1 MNKILKKTKFSEN
14 VVEYVIEAPDVTRH
28 AKAGQF
34 IILRVDNDGE
44 RIPFTIVNSDKETGG
59 VTILVQT
66 VGASTMKLAAKKQG
80 EFISDFV
87 GPLGTATNL
96 HDAKKVILVG
106 GGIGTAVIAP
116 QAKAMF
122 ENGNYCDSIVG
133 ARNEEL
139 IVYKELF
146 NKCCNHAYF
155 CTDDGSFGFKG
166 YVTQKLAEVLE
177 NDTTIDTVFAVGPLP
192 MMKAVV
198 EVAKKYNRKSL
209 VSLNSLMVDGT
220 GMCGCCRV
228 TVGGKVKYA
237 CVDGPEFNG
246 ELVDFDEAIN
256 RSKSFSEV
264 ERNHVCNLTGEVK
277 NHG

>member
-122 ENGNYCDSIVG
+122 EKGNYCDSIVG

-198 EVAKKYNRKSL
+198 EVAKKYN
-209 VSLNSLMVDGT
+209 SLMVDGT

-237 CVDGPEFNG
+237 CVDGPEFDG

>member
-122 ENGNYCDSIVG
+122 EKGNYCDSIVG

-146 NKCCNHAYF
+146 NKCCDHAYF

>member
-122 ENGNYCDSIVG
+122 EKGNYCDSIVG

-237 CVDGPEFNG
+237 CVDGPEFDG

>member
-1 MNKILKKTKFSEN
+1 MNKILKKTQFSEK

-34 IILRVDNDGE
+34 IILRVDSDGE
-44 RIPFTIVNSDKETGG
+44 RIPFTIVNSDKVAGSI
-59 VTILVQT
+59 TILVQT
-66 VGASTMKLAAKKQG
+66 VGASTMKLEAKKEG
-80 EFISDFV
+80 EYISDFV
-87 GPLGTATNL
+87 GPLGTATDL
-96 HDAKKVILVG
+96 EDAKKVILVG

-116 QAKAMF
+116 QAKALF
-122 ENGNYCDSIVG
+122 EEGHYCDSIVG

-146 NKCCNHAYF
+146 DKYCNHAYF

-166 YVTQKLAEVLE
+166 FVTQKLAEVLE
-177 NDTTIDTVFAVGPLP
+177 NDETIDTVFAVGPLP

-198 EVAKKYNRKSL
+198 EVAKKYNRKSV

-228 TVGGKVKYA
+228 TVGGEVKYA
-237 CVDGPEFNG
+237 CVDGPEFDG

-256 RSKSFSEV
+256 RSKSFVEV
-264 ERNHVCNLTGEVK
+264 ERNHVCNLTGEIK